1 MLGAFLSKTVAT
13 MDKKQKKILFISGGV
28 LTTGAIVTTLLLIR
42 RRNKRKRGLFPPSV
56 SDTRPANILTTNNN
70 SLPSSFKNWNG
81 ENIYMSNA
89 PRGIRNNNPGN
100 LIYTKIKW
108 NGKLSKEQNKDR
120 RFEMFIAPVYGVRAM
135 IKDLKHDI
143 EKGKNTVPLLI
154 QEYAPKF
161 ENNTAAYINKVCKDL
176 KVSSQAKLKPTK
188 NTLKLLVL
196 SISRMENGGN
206 YVSSELFEQ
215 AYSMI

>member
-1 MLGAFLSKTVAT
+1 

-28 LTTGAIVTTLLLIR
+28 LTTGAIVTTVLLVR
-42 RRNKRKRGLFPPSV
+42 RRNRRKRDLLPPSG

-70 SLPSSFKNWNG
+70 TLPPNFQNWNG
-81 ENIYMSNA
+81 GNTYLSNA

-108 NGKLSKEQNKDR
+108 NGKLPKEQNKDR

-143 EKGKNTVPLLI
+143 EKGKNTVPALI
-154 QEYAPKF
+154 EEYAPKF
-161 ENNTAAYINKVCKDL
+161 ENNTAAYINTVCKDL
-176 KVSSQAKLKPTK
+176 KVSKTAKLLPTK
-188 NTLKLLVL
+188 NTLRLLVL
-196 SISRMENGGN
+196 SIARVENGGN
-206 YVSSELFEQ
+206 YVSNELFDR